1 MPPHVLLSRHVSL
14 ADAIASQTAS
24 RLKID
29 NVPPAELLPAM
40 RNVAKNVYDLLYD
53 AAGGR
58 IRINSFYRSPVLNK
72 AVKGS
77 KNSQHVVGEA
87 IDIDATGTLTNG
99 ELYRMVKRV
108 LPTWDQVI
116 WEFGDDR
123 NPAWVHVSL
132 RASGNRKMELRIG

>member
-1 MPPHVLLSRHVSL
+1 MQLISAHVTYAEATVTSTGLKNDPGPNELYAMHR
-14 ADAIASQTAS
+14 IALEVFEPL
-24 RLKID
+24 RLW
-29 NVPPAELLPAM
+29 V
-40 RNVAKNVYDLLYD
+40 
-53 AAGGR
+53 GGP
-58 IRINSFYRSPVLNK
+58 IKINSFYRSPVLNK

-108 LPTWDQVI
+108 LPTWDQLI
-116 WEFGDDR
+116 YEFGDDK

-132 RASGNRKMELRIG
+132 REKGNRKMELRIG